1 MHFIFVV
8 NLAME
13 YSEAFYSVH
22 RLKKAALGRQ
32 DYTRVLQEL
41 FPDVKVFN
49 GLSVYHVFQLNLSLV
64 LLAPATFSMMTKC
77 VTIVTYTTDMN

>member
-8 NLAME
+8 NLAMD
-13 YSEAFYSVH
+13 YNEAF
-22 RLKKAALGRQ
+22 
-32 DYTRVLQEL
+32 YTRVLQEL

-49 GLSVYHVFQLNLSLV
+49 ALSLYHVFQLNLSLV
-64 LLAPATFSMMTKC
+64 LLAPATFSMMIKC